1 MEWSIQRPHSLPWCL
16 CYIVGRNTWGL
27 RLKIVTIMDL
37 GSTLDFWL
45 KGVWST
51 LLTWRVLALVFV
63 GMSGA
68 KNCAVTD
75 SGLVSNIDQI
85 A

>member
-1 MEWSIQRPHSLPWCL
+1 MEHTTTVLPSMVPL
-16 CYIVGRNTWGL
+16 LHRRQKYMGP